1 MTENYQDCITK
12 VSHLIFNAI
21 LEKEEN
27 LTAQFFLLDG
37 TVLSILREIGLKVM
51 SMLLTLI
58 VEQITVKA
66 QKKGFVVHRRPKIN
80 YTTIF
85 GKIKLE
91 SPYLWN
97 RKTKKGMRPLKD
109 KLGIKAGDC
118 SLKVGR
124 ALTEFGCEDSFQL
137 AARRFEEHYGFCVE
151 RSWLQREVQE
161 KAKLAED
168 YVAKL
173 LKEAQEKSPNNSQEK
188 TNKILLEL
196 DGSMLR
202 TGIYSPAKKRR
213 RTPKRKILKKTRKI
227 DWVEVRVGLARPV
240 EQKEKRTFIARYGK
254 YPELAKNLKSA
265 AYLQG
270 LSAKSQVFAVAD
282 GGPGLKEALEA
293 EFPNLQFLL
302 DQPHL
307 LQHLYQSAEALKI
320 PTKNRK
326 NWVIYLLDLLE
337 RGPVTTVID
346 KLRQHGVKRID
357 QLANHLER
365 FQNNISY
372 KKFRELGLPIGSGEI
387 ESSHKYI
394 PQKRLKIPG
403 ATWHPDSLNPMLALR
418 VLKANYWWQNFWQEL
433 RTQSLV

>member
-12 VSHLIFNAI
+12 VSHLIFNTI

-27 LTAQFFLLDG
+27 LSAQFFLLDG
-37 TVLSILREIGLKVM
+37 TVLSILREIGYQVM
-51 SMLLTLI
+51 SMLLSLI
-58 VEQITVKA
+58 VARVTLKA
-66 QKKGFVVHRRPKIN
+66 QKKGFVVHRRPTIN

-85 GKIKLE
+85 GPIKLE

-97 RKTKKGMRPLKD
+97 RKSKKGIRPLKE

-124 ALTEFGCEDSFQL
+124 ALTEFGSEESFGQ

-151 RSWLQREVQE
+151 RSWLEREVQE

-168 YVAKL
+168 YVAKI
-173 LKEAQEKSPNNSQEK
+173 LKEAEENSANNSQK
-188 TNKILLEL
+188 KSNKILLEL
-196 DGSMLR
+196 DGSMIR
-202 TGIYSPAKKRR
+202 TGVYFPAKKRE
-213 RTPKRKILKKTRKI
+213 RTPKRKLLKKTRKI

-240 EQKEKRTFIARYGK
+240 EDKEKRTFIAKYGK
-254 YPELAKNLKSA
+254 CPELASYLKSA

-270 LSAKSQVFAVAD
+270 MSETSEIFAVAD
-282 GGPGLKEALEA
+282 GALGLKEALEA
-293 EFPNLQFLL
+293 AFPTLQFIL

-307 LQHLYQSAEALKI
+307 LQHLYQGAEALKI
-320 PTKNRK
+320 PSLQRK
-326 NWVIYLLDLLE
+326 NWVTYLLDLIEEGL
-337 RGPVTTVID
+337 VNALID
-346 KLRQHGVKRID
+346 KLREYGVKRID
-357 QLANHLER
+357 QLANHLNR
-365 FQNNISY
+365 FQNNIQY
-372 KKFRELGLPIGSGEI
+372 QKFRALGLPIGSGEI

-418 VLKANYWWQNFWQEL
+418 ILKANYWWQDFWQEL
-433 RTQSLV
+433 RTQSLA